1 MSMPINQLNAVERYL
16 LLLLYAPDHTDKFA
30 RPIRGRTWLQKEMF
44 LLSKLTVELEEK
56 TEFDPNI
63 MGSYS
68 QIVDE
73 VEDQFYIS
81 EYEERIGDTM
91 KLSLEGKKLAE
102 EVWLGASDHEKR
114 IVAGVKTLLNDM
126 SQLELLG
133 FIYTEFP
140 ETAVNSEK
148 KAEVEANRLEIAIGL
163 LQKGKVPLEKA
174 AEVAKQSTVAF
185 LHELKRRGI
194 DPSEIE
200 TKSVLSDQ
208 TLLEEIEQSKEESK
222 RGQLVPWE
230 TIRNSP

>member
-1 MSMPINQLNAVERYL
+1 MPIDQLDTVERYL
-16 LLLLYAPDHTDKFA
+16 LLLLYAPDHTDMFA
-30 RPIRGRTWLQKEMF
+30 RPVRGRTWLQKEMF
-44 LLSKLTVELEEK
+44 LLSKLTGELEEK
-56 TEFDPNI
+56 TEYDPNI

-81 EYEERIGDTM
+81 EYEERIGDSM

-102 EVWLGASDHEKR
+102 EVWIGASDREKR

-133 FIYTEFP
+133 FIYTEYP

-148 KAEVEANRLEIAIGL
+148 KAEVEARRLDIAISL
-163 LQKGKVPLEKA
+163 FQKGKVPLDKA
-174 AEVAKQSTVAF
+174 AEVAKLSADAF
-185 LHELKRRGI
+185 RQELKRRGI
-194 DPSEIE
+194 DLTETE
-200 TKSVLSDQ
+200 TKSVLSDPV
-208 TLLEEIEQSKEESK
+208 LLEEIERSKEESK
-222 RGQLVPWE
+222 HGQLVPWE